1 MTQTE
6 DRSDRSILVA
16 IDVAK
21 LKNDVVFPD
30 FLNLVSDKPQL
41 CWRRQVLAAPTAE
54 SVFVCADIGHG

>member
-41 CWRRQVLAAPTAE
+41 CWRSQRVGRCVRP
-54 SVFVCADIGHG
+54 FG